1 MVKILMKHARELL
14 ADNRVF
20 LMVPNMSSYKDS
32 GRTYPD
38 ETMIDVPNEIELESY
53 STFWSGSGRQLVT
66 MGAFSY
72 TGSTLHPSMSVG
84 RYTSIAAGLKVM
96 GNRHPLERVSTSPAF
111 YTRALMM
118 QTFEDDYKATSEFT
132 PFTYR
137 PGKISIGSDVWIGE
151 NVTFGHGVTIG
162 DGAVV
167 ASNAVVTKDV
177 EPYSVVG
184 GVPAK
189 QIKYRFPIDVVVDL
203 KRLQW
208 WNYSPSSISD
218 LDMKDPRAFC
228 DQMAK
233 RLETGIEPFEPPK
246 LTVSDFEN
254 AAQLVAPGAD

>member
-38 ETMIDVPNEIELESY
+38 DSMIDVPDGIVLESY
-53 STFWSGSGRQLVT
+53 STFWSGSGRQLVS

-118 QTFEDDYKATSEFT
+118 QTFEDDYKAASNFT
-132 PFTYR
+132 PFSHH
-137 PGKISIGSDVWIGE
+137 PGTITIGNDVWIGE
-151 NVTFGHGVTIG
+151 NVTFGHGVTVG

-189 QIKYRFPIDVVVDL
+189 PIKSRFPIDVVVDL
-203 KRLQW
+203 MRLQW
-208 WNYSPSSISD
+208 WDYSPASISD
-218 LDMKDPRAFC
+218 IDMTDPRKFC
-228 DQMAK
+228 DDMAS
-233 RLETGIEPFEPPK
+233 RVRSGIEPFQPPT
-246 LTVSDFEN
+246 LTTIDFATAN
-254 AAQLVAPGAD
+254 H

>member
-1 MVKILMKHARELL
+1 MKIAMKYARPLL
-14 ADNRVF
+14 ADHRVF
-20 LMVPNMSSYKDS
+20 LMVPNMTSHLDS
-32 GRTYPD
+32 GKTYSD
-38 ETMIDVPNEIELESY
+38 DLMVDVPGDIELESY

-72 TGSTLHPSMSVG
+72 TGSNLNPLISVG

-118 QTFEDDYKATSEFT
+118 QTFENDYNTQSTFE

-137 PGKISIGSDVWIGE
+137 PGKISIGNDVWIGE
-151 NVTFGHGVTIG
+151 NVSLGHGVTIG

-177 EPYSVVG
+177 EPYTVVG
-184 GVPAK
+184 GVPATR
-189 QIKYRFPIDVVVDL
+189 IKYRFPIDVVVDL
-203 KRLQW
+203 MRLEW
-208 WNYSPSSISD
+208 WKYSPSSVSD
-218 LDMKDPRAFC
+218 LDMRDPRAFC
-228 DQMAK
+228 DQLAK
-233 RLETGIEPFEPPK
+233 RLESGIEPFEPPK

-254 AAQLVAPGAD
+254 AAQLVAPGTD